1 MFQRSQ
7 RLTAVALA
15 MALLC
20 GPSTFAENR
29 TARRTD
35 LRQLEA
41 DLERVFGK
49 RSTAPAS
56 RTATEPRVEA
66 SHEAI
71 LDAMNRERTS
81 RGLVPLRM
89 NAALS
94 RAAQDRVQDMLDK
107 RYFAHV
113 SPDGIDPFTWA
124 LRHGYR
130 YRMIGENLASGYRGT
145 RVVDGWM
152 NSPGHRANILQQR
165 FDEVGIA
172 IAGDSPRSGTRG
184 PLVVAMYGTR

>member
-7 RLTAVALA
+7 RFTALALA
-15 MALLC
+15 MALVI

-29 TARRTD
+29 TASRTD
-35 LRQLEA
+35 LGQLEA

-49 RSTAPAS
+49 RSTAPRVS
-56 RTATEPRVEA
+56 TEPRVAA

-71 LDAMNRERTS
+71 LAAMNRERTT

-113 SPDGIDPFTWA
+113 SPDGINPFSWA

-172 IAGDSPRSGTRG
+172 IAEDSPRGGTRG

>member
-1 MFQRSQ
+1 MFQCTQ

-15 MALLC
+15 LSLAL

-29 TARRTD
+29 TSRRTD

-49 RSTAPAS
+49 RDRTVVAVDSAP
-56 RTATEPRVEA
+56 
-66 SHEAI
+66 EAI
-71 LDAMNRERTS
+71 LDAMNRERAA
-81 RGLVPLRM
+81 RGLAPLRM

-94 RAAQDRVQDMLDK
+94 RAAEDRIHDMFDK

-124 LRHGYR
+124 IRQGYR
-130 YRMIGENLASGYRGT
+130 YRMIGENLAAGYRGT

-152 NSPGHRANILQQR
+152 NSPGHRANILERR

-172 IAGDSPRSGTRG
+172 IAEGSPRRGTKG
-184 PLVVAMYGTR
+184 PTVVAMYGRR